1 MMQVTIIGASGYTG
15 GELIRLL
22 LSHQYTE
29 INAATSRSFAG
40 KDITTEH
47 PHLTGLTDLRFTNPD
62 ISSIDCDIAFLAVPH
77 TQAMEYVNSLLERG
91 MKVIDLSAD
100 YRLSKE
106 VYEETYGVLHTA
118 YHKAP
123 YGLSELHRDEIKGAS
138 LIANPGC
145 FPTGATL
152 AAAPLAKE
160 ASLVIYDSKTGV
172 SGAGVHPSSTTHY
185 PNVSDALTAYK
196 MTTHRHLPEMRQ
208 ELMRLGSRSTC
219 YFTPHLIPAN
229 RGILTTAHII
239 LDDPMEQE
247 EVSKRYHEF
256 YKDEFFVR
264 MQAPSLSSVRGSNF
278 CDITVEVQ
286 GHRVVCVSAID
297 NLVKGA
303 AGQAIQNMNIMC
315 GYPEQTG
322 LIQAGMKP

>member
-1 MMQVTIIGASGYTG
+1 MQVTIIGASGYTG

-29 INAATSRSFAG
+29 INAATSRSLAG
-40 KDITTEH
+40 KDVTTEH
-47 PHLTGLTDLRFTNPD
+47 PHLTRLTDLKFTNPD
-62 ISSIDCDIAFLAVPH
+62 ASAIDCDIAFLAVPH
-77 TQAMEYVNSLLERG
+77 TQAMEYVDPLLERG
-91 MKVIDLSAD
+91 IKVIDLSAD

-106 VYEETYGVLHTA
+106 IYEDTYGVVHTA

-123 YGLSELHRDEIKGAS
+123 YGLCELHRDEIKSAS

-160 ASLVIYDSKTGV
+160 ASLVIYDSKSGV
-172 SGAGVHPSSTTHY
+172 SGAGTNPSKTTHY
-185 PNVSDALTAYK
+185 PNVADTLTAYK
-196 MTTHRHLPEMRQ
+196 ITTHRHLPEMRQ
-208 ELMRLGSRSTC
+208 ELARLGSRSAC
-219 YFTPHLIPAN
+219 YFTPHLLPAN
-229 RGILTTAHII
+229 RGILTTAHIM
-239 LDDPMEQE
+239 LNEPMEQE
-247 EVSKRYHEF
+247 EVVKRYHAA
-256 YKDEFFVR
+256 YKDEYFVR

-286 GHRVVCVSAID
+286 EKRVVAVSAID

-303 AGQAIQNMNIMC
+303 AGQAIQNMNIIC

-322 LIQAGMKP
+322 LAHAGMSP